1 MLSELGALRDGNA
14 YSLLSSGRINA
25 ASMLGSAS
33 GTGSAGNYWSILTA
47 SGDFGRTRAW
57 SINYRSSQT
66 PTNGPQAA
74 AAYAE
79 VIETGGAATF
89 NTAASSGT
97 NTTTEVTASVANDT
111 TETVVE
117 SNGGLLEQ
125 IIEDAGGILG
135 GL

>member
-14 YSLLSSGRINA
+14 FSLLSSGRMNA
-25 ASMLGSAS
+25 ASILGSSS
-33 GTGSAGNYWSILTA
+33 GIGSAGNYWTILTA

-57 SINYRSSQT
+57 SINYRPTQT

-79 VIETGGAATF
+79 VIETGMEATF
-89 NTAASSGT
+89 NTTASST
-97 NTTTEVTASVANDT
+97 STTQPTTSVANTTTEV
-111 TETVVE
+111 VVE
-117 SNGGLLEQ
+117 NNGGLLEQ
-125 IIEDAGGILG
+125 IIEEAEGVLG